1 MSQAT
6 LNILFSAA
14 GRRVSLLRHFRR
26 SLDALGV
33 KGEILAADAGRS
45 APAAMVADRQIQV
58 PRVNAPDYI
67 ERMLAVCAEN
77 RVGMLF
83 PLIDTDLLLLAQNR
97 ERFAALGTRVVV
109 SSEASVALSFD
120 KRLTYAFF
128 REHGIDTPAVFDEDQ
143 LEDCGALRFPLL
155 IKPWD
160 GSCGVGVTR
169 IRNAEELAFFLHY
182 VPHAMVQELVTG
194 EEFTCDVLA
203 GLDGKVRCVVPRKR
217 LEIRGGEVSKG
228 LTMKDPAIM
237 AAAQKVV
244 ECLPGAMGCITVQC
258 FRQADGRLRFIE
270 INPRFGGGFPLAL
283 HAGADF
289 PRWLIQEHLGLP
301 IDAAMADWQD
311 DLAMLRYDDEIIVAG
326 SKIR

>member
-1 MSQAT
+1 MSLPE

-26 SLDALGV
+26 TLDALGV
-33 KGEILAADAGRS
+33 RGEILAADAGRS
-45 APAAMVADRQIQV
+45 APAAGVADRAIQV
-58 PRVNAPDYI
+58 PRVSAPDYI
-67 ERMLAVCAEN
+67 DRMLAVCAEH

-97 ERFAALGTRVVV
+97 ERFAAVGTRVVV

-120 KRLTYAFF
+120 KRLTEAFF
-128 REHGIDTPAVFDEDQ
+128 RAHGIDTPAVLDEQ
-143 LEDCGALRFPLL
+143 ALETLTDFPVL

-169 IRNAEELAFFLHY
+169 IRNAEELYFFRRY
-182 VPHAMVQELVTG
+182 IPHAMVQELVSG

-203 GLDGKVRCVVPRKR
+203 GLDGRVRCVVPRKR

-228 LTMKDPAIM
+228 LTVKDPAIM
-237 AAAQKVV
+237 AAAQRVV
-244 ECLPGAMGCITVQC
+244 ECLPGAVGCITVQC
-258 FRQADGRLRFIE
+258 FRQGDGRLRFIE

-301 IDAAMADWQD
+301 VGSAMADWQD
-311 DLAMLRYDDEIIVAG
+311 DLAMLRYDDEILVAG
-326 SKIR
+326 SEIR